1 MIKTLYQD
9 YFQKS
14 KTFLFPALKI
24 ARNSSIQV
32 SETFISWEGMYTPED
47 CKLLL
52 LYDDVNTEA
61 FQAFELKVLIAHPL
75 YFTKHQILGTD
86 AAVYVYDY
94 SILKKDWA
102 YFLQGRYS
110 RLSKELKQAILTYY
124 GKNSHEYKYIA
135 SYLLPEDFFPV
146 YAELLDIHVDLLT
159 KVGELCDPYNLN
171 KETCKISVEL
181 LVSSA
186 KFV

>member
-1 MIKTLYQD
+1 MIKTLYRD

-14 KTFLFPALKI
+14 KTFLYPALKI

-32 SETFISWEGMYTPED
+32 SETYVSWEGMYTPED
-47 CKLLL
+47 CKLILR
-52 LYDDVNTEA
+52 YDDVHTEA
-61 FQAFELKVLIAHPL
+61 FQAFELKVLMAHPL
-75 YFTKHQILGTD
+75 YFTRHEIMDSDT
-86 AAVYVYDY
+86 AVYVYDY

-102 YFLQGRYS
+102 YFLQGKYS
-110 RLSKELKQAILTYY
+110 QLSKDLKQAILTYY

-135 SYLLPEDFFPV
+135 SFLLPEDFFPV
-146 YAELLDIHVDLLT
+146 YAELLDVQVDLLI
-159 KVGELCDPYNLN
+159 KVGELCDPYNVD

-181 LVSSA
+181 LASSA

>member
-32 SETFISWEGMYTPED
+32 SETFISWEGMYKPED
-47 CKLLL
+47 QKLIV

-75 YFTKHQILGTD
+75 YYTTHRLPDGNSAI
-86 AAVYVYDY
+86 YVYDY
-94 SILKKDWA
+94 SILKKDWEN
-102 YFLQGRYS
+102 FLTGKYS
-110 RLSKELKQAILTYY
+110 RLSKDLKQAILTYY

-135 SYLLPEDFFPV
+135 SFLLPEDFFEV
-146 YAELLDIHVDLLT
+146 YSELLDVHVDLLK
-159 KVGELCDPYNLN
+159 KVGELCDPYNVD
-171 KETCKISVEL
+171 KETCKISVEHLESSTQL
-181 LVSSA
+181 L
-186 KFV
+186 

>member
-32 SETFISWEGMYTPED
+32 SETFVSWEGMYTPGD
-47 CKLLL
+47 GKLIL

-61 FQAFELKVLIAHPL
+61 FQAFELKVLMAHPL
-75 YFTKHQILGTD
+75 FFTRHQITD
-86 AAVYVYDY
+86 SNSAVYVYDY
-94 SILKKDWA
+94 SILKKDWEH
-102 YFLQGRYS
+102 FLQGKYS
-110 RLSKELKQAILTYY
+110 RLSKDLKQAILTYY

-135 SYLLPEDFFPV
+135 SFLLPEDFFPV
-146 YAELLDIHVDLLT
+146 YAELLDVHVDLLT
-159 KVGELCDPYNLN
+159 QVGELCDPYNVD
-171 KETCKISVEL
+171 KETCKIPVEL
-181 LVSSA
+181 LESSA

>member
-32 SETFISWEGMYTPED
+32 SETFISWDGMYTPED
-47 CKLLL
+47 GKLML

-61 FQAFELKVLIAHPL
+61 FKAFELKVLVSHPL
-75 YFTKHQILGTD
+75 YFTTHRLIDGDT
-86 AAVYVYDY
+86 AVYVYDY
-94 SILKKDWA
+94 SILRKDWDH
-102 YFLQGRYS
+102 FLKGKYS
-110 RLSKELKQAILTYY
+110 LLSKELKQAILTYY

-135 SYLLPEDFFPV
+135 SFLLPEDFFPV
-146 YAELLDIHVDLLT
+146 YSELLDVHIDTL
-159 KVGELCDPYNLN
+159 KSVGELCDPYNVD

-181 LVSSA
+181 LESFA
-186 KFV
+186 RFV